1 MKYHWCVWR
10 VLAVFGPHSVCP
22 HSWHVCFLV
31 YNVQA
36 PGCSV
41 GELLKADPGS
51 RALPGSK
58 LLRFRFLGTL
68 QRHRLGWACVL
79 CPSQVR
85 AAQVT
90 RYLVSTLS
98 QVGGASYHLPG
109 SSPLVSQVP
118 SKSAISGV
126 LCVSSGELIS
136 DCDPPGGCQLS
147 SIQGRL
153 C

>member
-51 RALPGSK
+51 RALPRSK

-98 QVGGASYHLPG
+98 QVGGASYHLPH
-109 SSPLVSQVP
+109 P
-118 SKSAISGV
+118 SHSLFWVYNMCAFSGV
-126 LCVSSGELIS
+126 LCFFSGELIS
-136 DCDPPGGCQLS
+136 GCDPPGRCQQSRIPRSL
-147 SIQGRL
+147 G
-153 C
+153 